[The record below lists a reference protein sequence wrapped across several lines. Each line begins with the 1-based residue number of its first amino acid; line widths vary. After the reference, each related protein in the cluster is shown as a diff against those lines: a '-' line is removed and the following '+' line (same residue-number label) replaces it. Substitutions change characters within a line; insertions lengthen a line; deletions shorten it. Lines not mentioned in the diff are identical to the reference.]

1 MGNQRHSV
9 LLSASEYLDL
19 LIQSCIPKVIPA
31 CAVLKGI
38 CFASGDR
45 AWGLIACVSVTVTAV
60 QGVVSDTAGKRNL
73 PVSPLSFT
81 RVAYPLLKPTSV
93 GIELSPGQQTL
104 T

>member
-1 MGNQRHSV
+1 MGNQRHNV

-19 LIQSCIPKVIPA
+19 LIQSCIPNVIP
-31 CAVLKGI
+31 AVLKGI

-73 PVSPLSFT
+73 PVGPLSFT